1 METKEIRKIFEE
13 HNQKFTK
20 QREII
25 FNVLKDSSPKHVT
38 PEELF
43 SIVHEDNKQ
52 VGIAT
57 IYRTLNIFEELGIV
71 NKQEFTDNA
80 YTYELIDSLNDH
92 HDHII
97 CTSCGKIIEDECI
110 NKNELT
116 KSLKDMYD
124 FDMKYYS
131 LRIYGTC
138 SECQK
143 NLRSINETWEE
154 IKTNSYWG
162 ITRNW

>member
-1 METKEIRKIFEE
+1 METNEIRKIFEKN
-13 HNQKFTK
+13 NQKFTK

-43 SIVHEDNKQ
+43 SKVHEDHKQ

-71 NKQEFTDNA
+71 NKQEFTDQA
-80 YTYELIDSLNDH
+80 YTYELIDPVNDH

-97 CTSCGKIIEDECI
+97 CTNCGKIMEDECLS
-110 NKNELT
+110 NNELAN
-116 KSLKDMYD
+116 SLKKDYG
-124 FDMKYYS
+124 FDLKYYS
-131 LRIYGTC
+131 LRIYGIC
-138 SECQK
+138 SDCQDK
-143 NLRSINETWEE
+143 KE
-154 IKTNSYWG
+154 
-162 ITRNW
+162 

>member
-1 METKEIRKIFEE
+1 METSEIRKIFNEN
-13 HNQKFTK
+13 NQKFTK

-43 SIVHEDNKQ
+43 SKVHQESRQ

-57 IYRTLNIFEELGIV
+57 VYRTLNLFEELGIV
-71 NKQEFTDNA
+71 NKQEFTENA
-80 YTYELIDSLNDH
+80 YTYELKDSDNDH

-97 CTSCGKIIEDECI
+97 CQSCGEIIEDEFLDRSVMA
-110 NKNELT
+110 E
-116 KSLKDMYD
+116 SLKNQYD
-124 FDMKYYS
+124 FDLDYYS

-138 SECQK
+138 SDCQ
-143 NLRSINETWEE
+143 
-154 IKTNSYWG
+154 
-162 ITRNW
+162 

>member
-1 METKEIRKIFEE
+1 METNEIRKIFEKN
-13 HNQKFTK
+13 NQKFTK

-43 SIVHEDNKQ
+43 SKVHEDHKQ

-71 NKQEFTDNA
+71 NKQEFTDQA
-80 YTYELIDSLNDH
+80 YTYELIDPVNDH

-97 CTSCGKIIEDECI
+97 CTNCGKIMEDKCLS
-110 NKNELT
+110 NNELAN
-116 KSLKDMYD
+116 SLKKDYG
-124 FDMKYYS
+124 FDLKYYS
-131 LRIYGTC
+131 LRIYGIC
-138 SECQK
+138 SDCQDK
-143 NLRSINETWEE
+143 KE
-154 IKTNSYWG
+154 
-162 ITRNW
+162 

>member
-1 METKEIRKIFEE
+1 MKAMEINDIKKIFENN
-13 HNQKFTK
+13 NQKFTK

-25 FNVLKDSSPKHVT
+25 FNVLKERSPKHVT

-43 SIVHEDNKQ
+43 SIVHEEYKQ
-52 VGIAT
+52 IGIAT

-80 YTYELIDSLNDH
+80 YTYELIDSKSNI

-97 CTSCGKIIEDECI
+97 CTKCGKIIEDECI
-110 NKNELT
+110 DSSEL
-116 KSLKDMYD
+116 SDFLKKMYD
-124 FDMKYYS
+124 FDLNYYS

-143 NLRSINETWEE
+143 L
-154 IKTNSYWG
+154 
-162 ITRNW
+162 